1 MAVKDLINCGVHEGR
16 GGGGVERRAV
26 EKRVREGKKP
36 KVKKQQENQRV
47 MRKKVVASVCYGGS
61 SALVFTA

>member
-1 MAVKDLINCGVHEGR
+1 MRE
-16 GGGGVERRAV
+16 GGGVKRVAV

-36 KVKKQQENQRV
+36 KVKQENKRV